1 MKVVMVILLACA
13 AVLVHGRPALEE
25 EQQPQ
30 RNVTTYGQ
38 IFGHAYIGALNILRQ
53 WLSTTTEVPTTITTE
68 VPTTTTTEVPTTTTT
83 EKLKE
88 EDEKAELAHLKT
100 LQLEYDVMEG
110 HISTPKASQSIL
122 EALGNVFKTVWPYL
136 PLSILVLVIIAS
148 IVVHVRQKKRRQA
161 DFLHEDLDSVGV
173 RNVEV
178 VI

>member
-53 WLSTTTEVPTTITTE
+53 WLSTTTEVPTTI
-68 VPTTTTTEVPTTTTT
+68 TTEVPTTTTT